1 MKNSSIIIL
10 TFLLTTSAFSLNR
23 WQTHGHNYSY
33 TSYGSS
39 DSTVI
44 FPVAWDVRSA
54 NNLIL
59 AWQDIYGF
67 SSNPVSE
74 ILEDSYKSGF
84 NAALIRSELTDKQFP
99 EQPGD
104 PGDEFFPMAGTVRG
118 IGLHL
123 IVGGLKTALD
133 ESVHNQK
140 VLDYLKLY
148 IPQTNGNYTGD
159 VIGSFAFDEPDVKYL
174 AYPDQADN
182 WLNFVSYWNEAM
194 RTELNLPVISYHA
207 KYGTPNS
214 SGYLEYYTDTTS
226 VLNRMARYTDVIA
239 MDMYPVKNSSRRKG
253 LLQADCSQSLFTVAT
268 DLIQTNPVQIQALNS
283 RDELIRVFSA
293 EDTSIV
299 EVQNIDWNGYNFSL
313 ETAWTLPLAFVP
325 DFVDASDFRAGF
337 AIQES
342 PGYVN
347 SAVVLWKD
355 GHRLSDTVVLLSEE
369 GMPIAASFPEF
380 SSSSD
385 FFLKFVVVGQTDYWA
400 DILEVQ
406 GIIGQ
411 GRLTILTVLSNNT
424 GENFVMLFTAE
435 GEGSSQL
442 VPVFTQPL
450 SLNFSPV
457 DGVWGS
463 FWGTWYEMSSSARP
477 ARSGFVIFDENGDY
491 LTINQTDRYVW
502 SVHPY
507 GGSTTYSN
515 LFETG
520 DLPEYIRVSRA
531 DSNSPPFFA
540 GLDYLV
546 GWFEDTRELI
556 SIRTDIPGNA
566 MRDYYLVEID
576 GLPEQ
581 SITGFDFLRND
592 IRYFDSFLF
601 TVNGGDVYSS
611 TSSIQSGYSSGNIEV
626 ELNGYSYGDTVLS
639 SARVMHTRDAYRS
652 VLLPHADGYY
662 IPYSQLWFDR
672 VDDWRF
678 QWYPE
683 AHQVGFDLGVE
694 QTERKNSMF
703 AVIQSYG
710 RHAFALPSYC
720 ASPDTMLYLTTA
732 PIVAGARGLI
742 FYALD
747 LSMMSGNGGNDGI
760 ERAPF
765 VFQNW
770 GPSKDT
776 KNTDMVDVVHS
787 AVARLSGNTGG
798 TDYLSILV
806 NPEWTPLTENDFYN
820 SSSSDTLL
828 NFLALQ
834 NSAKDSIIVI
844 TVNESATSYV
854 NNSSIVC
861 NDLPFEYLIAS
872 SEGFEPN
879 LVFSPASNS
888 LQLDFS
894 GMPSVCASLVTLTIN
909 IYQEPHSGSLLS
921 TSTYSTGQTNVVFT
935 LPEDEHGSLQLF
947 DLYGRKISTLWSG
960 IGSGSV
966 MSVDITRG
974 AVPSG
979 LYFVRLTGLNTNLS
993 GKCYLW

>member
-1 MKNSSIIIL
+1 MKIFLIIAVMFFAG
-10 TFLLTTSAFSLNR
+10 TAFSLNR

-33 TSYGSS
+33 TSFGSV

-44 FPVAWDVRSA
+44 FPVAWDIRSA

-59 AWQDIYGF
+59 VWQDIYGF
-67 SSNPVSE
+67 SSNPVSV
-74 ILEDSYKSGF
+74 ILDDSYESGF

-99 EQPGD
+99 EQPGAH
-104 PGDEFFPMAGTVRG
+104 GDQFFPIAETVRS

-123 IVGGLKTALD
+123 IVGGLKTDLD

-148 IPQTNGNYTGD
+148 IPQTNGSYTGD

-174 AYPDQADN
+174 AYPDQSES
-182 WLNFVSYWNEAM
+182 WLDFVSCWNEAM

-214 SGYLEYYTDTTS
+214 SGYIEYYTDTTA
-226 VLNRMARYTDVIA
+226 VLNRMARYTDVIG

-253 LLQADCSQSLFTVAT
+253 LLQADCSLSLFTVAT

-283 RDELIRVFSA
+283 RDELIRIFQDG
-293 EDTSIV
+293 DTSRV
-299 EVQNIDWNGYNFSL
+299 EVQNIDWNGYDFFL
-313 ETAWTLPLAFVP
+313 ETVWTFPLSFVP

-342 PGYVN
+342 SDYVN

-355 GHRLSDTVVLLSEE
+355 GHTVSEAVVLLSEE
-369 GMPIAASFPEF
+369 GMPRATSFPEF
-380 SSSSD
+380 LSSSD
-385 FFLKFVVVGQTDYWA
+385 FVLKFVVVGQTDYWA
-400 DILEVQ
+400 DLLQVK
-406 GIIGQ
+406 GIIGH
-411 GRLTILTVLSNNT
+411 GRLTILTVLSDNT
-424 GENFVMLFTAE
+424 GENFVMLFTAA

-450 SLNFSPV
+450 RLNFSPV
-457 DGVWGS
+457 GGVWGI
-463 FWGTWYEMSSSARP
+463 FWGTWYRISSSARL
-477 ARSGFVIFDENGDY
+477 ARSGFVLFDEKGDY
-491 LTINQTDRYVW
+491 LTFNQTDRSVW
-502 SVHPY
+502 SIHPY

-520 DLPEYIRVSRA
+520 DLPEYIRVSRS
-531 DSNSPPFFA
+531 DSNSPPFFT

-556 SIRTDIPGNA
+556 ATRTDIPGNA
-566 MRDYYLVEID
+566 MRDYYVIEIE

-581 SITGFDFLRND
+581 SITGFDFVNND

-601 TVNGGDVYSS
+601 TVTGGDVYSS
-611 TSSIQSGYSSGNIEV
+611 TSSIQSGYSSGSVDV
-626 ELNGYSYGDTVLS
+626 ELNGYCFGDTVLS

-662 IPYSQLWFDR
+662 IPYSQIWFDR

-694 QTERKNSMF
+694 QTERKNSLF
-703 AVIQSYG
+703 AVVQSYG

-747 LSMMSGNGGNDGI
+747 LSMMSGNGGDDGI

-765 VFQNW
+765 VLQNW
-770 GPSKDT
+770 GPGKDIV
-776 KNTDMVDVVHS
+776 NTDMVDVVHS
-787 AVARLSGNTGG
+787 TVAQLSGNTGG

-806 NPEWTPLTENDFYN
+806 NPSWTALNGSEFFNADP
-820 SSSSDTLL
+820 SDTLL

-834 NSAKDSIIVI
+834 NSAEDSIIVI
-844 TVNESATSYV
+844 TVNESTTSSV
-854 NNSSIVC
+854 SNSAIIYK
-861 NDLPFEYLIAS
+861 NLPFEYLIAS
-872 SEGFEPN
+872 SEGFEPY
-879 LVFSPASNS
+879 LVFSPDSNS
-888 LQLDFS
+888 LELDFS
-894 GMPSVCASLVTLTIN
+894 GMSSVCASLITLTKGVN
-909 IYQEPHSGSLLS
+909 QEQHSGSLLS
-921 TSTYSTGQTNVVFT
+921 TSTYSTGQTNVVFA

-947 DLYGRKISTLWSG
+947 DLYGRVISTLWSG
-960 IGSGSV
+960 IGNGSV

-979 LYFVRLTGLNTNLS
+979 LYFVRLTGFNTNLS